1 MLRFNC
7 AILGGRGTGKT
18 SFINRHLSGEFS
30 DGGAAA
36 EIESHELVFHT
47 NRGPMCFVV
56 WETHGEASAPI
67 ELKVEPECAI
77 VLFDV
82 TSESSYKNVVKWK
95 TAFAKASR
103 FQRAVITCGN
113 MVDLQF
119 RYGQGP
125 EFRNGRYDISV
136 KKDFNLGKPFLWLA
150 RRLVGDLQLRFVP
163 QLAPPPPQQPLD
175 DAAKREM
182 DVNLILTK
190 KIPLPGRV

>member
-1 MLRFNC
+1 MNRNMPRFNC
-7 AILGGRGTGKT
+7 AILGDRGTGKT

-36 EIESHELVFHT
+36 ERESHELVFHT

-56 WETHGEASAPI
+56 WETHGE
-67 ELKVEPECAI
+67 LKVKPECAI

-82 TSESSYKNVVKWK
+82 TSKTSCKNVVEWK

-103 FQRAVITCGN
+103 FQGAVIVCGN
-113 MVDLQF
+113 KVDLQH

-125 EFRNGRYDISV
+125 QFRNGRYDISV
-136 KKDFNLGKPFLWLA
+136 KKDYNLGKPFLWLA
-150 RRLVGDLQLRFVP
+150 RSLVGDPQLRFVP
-163 QLAPPPPQQPLD
+163 QPAPPPPQPPLD

-182 DVNLILTK
+182 DFNLIVAE
-190 KIPLPGRV
+190 IVPLPGSV